1 MSRSDTP
8 KNIRLT
14 FSIMYNDT
22 KTMKEAKSII
32 ALLREIRV
40 YGASALFVGEIILWL
55 VRAFL
60 RVPALPFLWVAEW
73 YYRLRRYRQELW
85 ADAIAEIDRKTEIE
99 EEGEDEI

>member
-1 MSRSDTP
+1 MSR
-8 KNIRLT
+8 
-14 FSIMYNDT
+14 F
-22 KTMKEAKSII
+22 SII
-32 ALLREIRV
+32 AGLREIRV
-40 YGASALFVGEIILWL
+40 YGASALFMGEIILWI

-99 EEGEDEI
+99 EEDEDEL

>member
-1 MSRSDTP
+1 MSRP
-8 KNIRLT
+8 
-14 FSIMYNDT
+14 
-22 KTMKEAKSII
+22 SII

-40 YGASALFVGEIILWL
+40 YGASVLFVVEIILWL

-85 ADAIAEIDRKTEIE
+85 ADAIDEIDRTTEIE
-99 EEGEDEI
+99 EQGADEL